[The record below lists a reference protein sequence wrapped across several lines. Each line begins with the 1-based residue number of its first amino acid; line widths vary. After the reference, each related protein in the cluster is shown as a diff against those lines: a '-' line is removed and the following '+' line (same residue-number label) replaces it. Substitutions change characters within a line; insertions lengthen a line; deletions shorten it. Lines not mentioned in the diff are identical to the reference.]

1 MAKIKH
7 TKTELKAQGDA
18 LKRFRRFLPMLQL
31 KKQQLQA
38 EIAAITVRHNG
49 VLEQERREHEQL
61 QRWAALFAG
70 SEGVGELVEIERVVT
85 EPGNIA
91 GVPIPVYLETVMQ
104 RMEVDLFETP
114 AWYDEAQ
121 DAIARLIELRAEAAV
136 LERQRDLVTE
146 ELITTSQRVN
156 LFEKVKIPECLEN
169 IRVIRIFLGDE
180 QTAAVSRGKIAKS
193 RSAGLSGVAEA
204 GEAAL

>member
-7 TKTELKAQGDA
+7 TKTELKAQSDA
-18 LKRFRRFLPMLQL
+18 LKRFKRFLPMLLL

-49 VLEQERREHEQL
+49 VLEQEREEHRKL
-61 QRWAALFAG
+61 LRWAALFAG
-70 SEGVGELVEIERVVT
+70 SEGVAELVELDNIVT

-91 GVPIPVYLETVMQ
+91 GVPIPVYLETIMQ
-104 RMEVDLFETP
+104 RQEIDLFETP
-114 AWYDEAQ
+114 PWFDDAQ

-193 RSAGLSGVAEA
+193 RSVGLSVAKVAE
-204 GEAAL
+204 EVAL